1 MEAVYD
7 ADENGNKNLATIIYP
22 FSTSVAKANFT
33 RIEGANM
40 HACTVF
46 HGNTTDYIFETMSG
60 KEINSSGT
68 NMKADFGLVRK
79 IGNNTPF
86 YLVRNGTAL
95 TSDKLGFQSD
105 KAITIYANG
114 TSGKIISTGANVK
127 LIGPGVGGI
136 NFTPSAEEIS
146 SGADFI
152 EVKLGKGT
160 YSFQ

>member
-1 MEAVYD
+1 
-7 ADENGNKNLATIIYP
+7 
-22 FSTSVAKANFT
+22 
-33 RIEGANM
+33 
-40 HACTVF
+40 
-46 HGNTTDYIFETMSG
+46 
-60 KEINSSGT
+60 
-68 NMKADFGLVRK
+68 
-79 IGNNTPF
+79 
-86 YLVRNGTAL
+86 LVRNGTAL
-95 TSDKLGFQSD
+95 TSDKIGFQSD

-136 NFTPSAEEIS
+136 NFTPSAEEIN